1 MTAISHEQ
9 PGGRAAVAIAVLNHN
24 GKELLLQCLQ
34 CIEAVD
40 YQPLFTVVVD
50 NGSTDG
56 SAEEVRRLYPGIHLV
71 PVGYNAGVSGGR
83 NAGIRYVEGH
93 LQAEYI
99 LFLDNDTQI
108 EPDAVR
114 EFVAAADQDA
124 RIGLVA
130 PKAFR
135 KKGDSRLLSAGGM
148 GFNPYTGSLRDVAS
162 GDIDRGQYDQ
172 SRDVQAGP
180 GFAFLVRSAVF
191 REIGLFDETFN
202 PYGWEDV
209 DFSLR
214 AGKTGFRIVYA
225 PKAVVYHGGGRMGR
239 GIVHHYEGNKARNML
254 YFVRRHTTIPQWMCF
269 LCVFPVLAFGRVMK
283 EVLSGNGRV
292 VLEWVKSLRGGSDP
306 QNGRKP

>member
-1 MTAISHEQ
+1 MTAHPPWQ
-9 PGGRAAVAIAVLNHN
+9 ADGRAAVAIVVLNHN
-24 GKELLLQCLQ
+24 GKELLLQCLR

-40 YQPLFTVVVD
+40 YRPLSTVVID

-56 SAEEVRRLYPGIHLV
+56 SAEEALRRYPGIHLV
-71 PVGYNAGVSGGR
+71 PVGHNAGVSGGR
-83 NAGIRYVEGH
+83 NAGIRYVEEH
-93 LQAEYI
+93 LRAEYI

-108 EPDAVR
+108 EHDAVR
-114 EFVAAADQDA
+114 EFVAAADRNAQ
-124 RIGLVA
+124 IGLVA

-148 GFNPYTGSLRDVAS
+148 GFNPYTGALRDVAG

-180 GFAFLVRSAVF
+180 GYAFLVRRAVY
-191 REIGLFDETFN
+191 RKIGLFDETFN

-214 AGKTGFRIVYA
+214 AGEAGFRVVYA
-225 PKAVVYHGGGRMGR
+225 PKAVVYHAGGRVGR
-239 GIVHHYEGNKARNML
+239 GIIRHYERNKARNML
-254 YFVRRHTTIPQWMCF
+254 YFVRRHTTVPQWVCF
-269 LCVFPVLAFGRVMK
+269 LCLFPVLAIGRVIK

-292 VLEWVKSLRGGSDP
+292 VLEWAKSMRGA
-306 QNGRKP
+306 K

>member
-1 MTAISHEQ
+1 
-9 PGGRAAVAIAVLNHN
+9 V
-24 GKELLLQCLQ
+24 
-34 CIEAVD
+34 
-40 YQPLFTVVVD
+40 
-50 NGSTDG
+50 
-56 SAEEVRRLYPGIHLV
+56 EE
-71 PVGYNAGVSGGR
+71 
-83 NAGIRYVEGH
+83 H

-108 EPDAVR
+108 EPDAVH
-114 EFVAAADQDA
+114 EFVAAADRDV

-148 GFNPYTGSLRDVAS
+148 GFNPYTGTLRDVAG

-172 SRDVQAGP
+172 YRDVQAGP

-191 REIGLFDETFN
+191 RKIGLFDETFN

-214 AGKTGFRIVYA
+214 AGKAGFRIVYA
-225 PKAVVYHGGGRMGR
+225 PKAVVYHAGGRVGR
-239 GIVHHYEGNKARNML
+239 GIIRHYERNKARNML

-283 EVLSGNGRV
+283 EILSGNGRV
-292 VLEWVKSLRGGSDP
+292 VLEWVKSMIGA
-306 QNGRKP
+306 K

>member
-1 MTAISHEQ
+1 MTANSPWQ
-9 PGGRAAVAIAVLNHN
+9 AGGRAAVAIVVLNHN
-24 GKELLLQCLQ
+24 GKDLLLQCLQ
-34 CIEAVD
+34 SIEDVD
-40 YQPLFTVVVD
+40 YRPLSSVVVD

-83 NAGIRYVEGH
+83 NAGIRYVEEH
-93 LQAEYI
+93 LRTEYI

-114 EFVAAADQDA
+114 EFVAAADRDA

-148 GFNPYTGSLRDVAS
+148 GFNPYTGALRDAAG

-180 GFAFLVRSAVF
+180 GFAFLVRCAVY
-191 REIGLFDETFN
+191 RKIGLFDETFN

-214 AGKTGFRIVYA
+214 AGKAGFRIVYS
-225 PKAVVYHGGGRMGR
+225 PKAVVYHAGGRVGR
-239 GIVHHYEGNKARNML
+239 GIIRHYERNKARNML

-292 VLEWVKSLRGGSDP
+292 VLEWAKSMRGA
-306 QNGRKP
+306 K

>member
-1 MTAISHEQ
+1 MTANSPWQAE
-9 PGGRAAVAIAVLNHN
+9 GRSAVAIVVLNHN
-24 GKELLLQCLQ
+24 GKELLLQCIQ
-34 CIEAVD
+34 CVEAVD
-40 YQPLFTVVVD
+40 YRPLYTVVID

-56 SAEEVRRLYPGIHLV
+56 SAEEVRRRYPAIHLV
-71 PVGYNAGVSGGR
+71 PLGYNAGVSGGR
-83 NAGIRYVEGH
+83 NAGIRYVEDH

-108 EPDAVR
+108 EPEAVR
-114 EFVAAADQDA
+114 EFVAAADRDA

-148 GFNPYTGSLRDVAS
+148 GFNPYTGALRDVAG

-180 GFAFLVRSAVF
+180 GFAFLVRRAVY
-191 REIGLFDETFN
+191 RKIGLFDETFN

-214 AGKTGFRIVYA
+214 AGEAGFRIVYA
-225 PKAVVYHGGGRMGR
+225 PKAVVYHAGGRVGR
-239 GIVHHYEGNKARNML
+239 GIIRLYERNKARNLL
-254 YFVRRHTTIPQWMCF
+254 YFVRRHTTIPQWACF
-269 LCVFPVLAFGRVMK
+269 LCIFPVLAFGRVMK

-292 VLEWVKSLRGGSDP
+292 VLEWAKSIRGAKRPS
-306 QNGRKP
+306 R

>member
-1 MTAISHEQ
+1 MMANSPWQ
-9 PGGRAAVAIAVLNHN
+9 ADGRAAVAIVVLNHN

-40 YQPLFTVVVD
+40 YRPLSTIVID

-56 SAEEVRRLYPGIHLV
+56 SAEEARRRYPGIHLV

-83 NAGIRYVEGH
+83 NVGIRYVEEH
-93 LQAEYI
+93 LHAKYI

-135 KKGDSRLLSAGGM
+135 KRGDSRLLSAGGM
-148 GFNPYTGSLRDVAS
+148 GFNPYTGGLRDVAS
-162 GDIDRGQYDQ
+162 GTIDRGQFDQ
-172 SRDVQAGP
+172 SGDVQAGP
-180 GFAFLVRSAVF
+180 GFAFLVRRAVY
-191 REIGLFDETFN
+191 RKIGLFDETFN

-214 AGKTGFRIVYA
+214 AGKAGFRIVYA
-225 PKAVVYHGGGRMGR
+225 PKAVVYHAGGRVGR
-239 GIVHHYEGNKARNML
+239 GIIRQYERNKARNML
-254 YFVRRHTTIPQWMCF
+254 YFVRRHTTIPQWVCF
-269 LCVFPVLAFGRVMK
+269 LCVFPALAFGRVMK
-283 EVLSGNGRV
+283 EVLAGNGRV
-292 VLEWVKSLRGGSDP
+292 VLEWAKSIRKAKCP
-306 QNGRKP
+306 PNERKP

>member
-1 MTAISHEQ
+1 MTAISPGQ
-9 PGGRAAVAIAVLNHN
+9 PGIRAAVAIVVLNHN
-24 GKELLLQCLQ
+24 GRELLLQCLQ

-40 YQPLFTVVVD
+40 YRPLSTVVVD

-56 SAEEVRRLYPGIHLV
+56 SVEEVRRLHPGIHLI

-83 NAGIRYVEGH
+83 NAGVRYVEEH
-93 LQAEYI
+93 LRAEYI
-99 LFLDNDTQI
+99 LFLDNDTRI

-114 EFVAAADQDA
+114 EFVAAADRDA

-148 GFNPYTGSLRDVAS
+148 GFNPYTGALRDVAG
-162 GDIDRGQYDQ
+162 GDIDRGQHDQ
-172 SRDVQAGP
+172 PRDVQAGP

-191 REIGLFDETFN
+191 RTIGLFDETFN

-209 DFSLR
+209 DISLR
-214 AGKTGFRIVYA
+214 AGKAGFRIVYA
-225 PKAVVYHGGGRMGR
+225 PKAVVYHAGGRVGR
-239 GIVHHYEGNKARNML
+239 GVIRHYERNKARNML
-254 YFVRRHTTIPQWMCF
+254 YFVRRHTTIPQWTCF
-269 LCVFPVLAFGRVMK
+269 LCAFPFLAFGRVAK

-292 VLEWVKSLRGGSDP
+292 VLEWVKSMRGA
-306 QNGRKP
+306 K

>member
-1 MTAISHEQ
+1 MRAISPHQ
-9 PGGRAAVAIAVLNHN
+9 SGGRAAVAIVVLNHN

-34 CIEAVD
+34 CIEAID
-40 YQPLFTVVVD
+40 YRPFSVVVVD

-56 SAEEVRRLYPGIHLV
+56 SADEVRRRYPGIHLV

-83 NAGIRYVEGH
+83 NAGIRYVERH

-108 EPDAVR
+108 ELDAVR
-114 EFVAAADQDA
+114 EFVAAAERDEQ
-124 RIGLVA
+124 IGLVA

-135 KKGDSRLLSAGGM
+135 NRGDSRLLSAGGM
-148 GFNPYTGSLRDVAS
+148 AFHPYTGALRDVA
-162 GDIDRGQYDQ
+162 GGEIDRGQYDQ

-191 REIGLFDETFN
+191 RKIGLFDETFN

-214 AGKTGFRIVYA
+214 AGRAGFRIVYA
-225 PKAVVYHGGGRMGR
+225 PKAVVYHAGGRVGR
-239 GIVHHYEGNKARNML
+239 GIIRHYERNKARNML
-254 YFVRRHTTIPQWMCF
+254 YFVRRHTTIPQWICF
-269 LCVFPVLAFGRVMK
+269 LCIFPILALSRVMK
-283 EVLSGNGRV
+283 EILSGNGRV
-292 VLEWVKSLRGGSDP
+292 VLEWFKSLHGA
-306 QNGRKP
+306 K

>member
-1 MTAISHEQ
+1 MTALSPEQ
-9 PGGRAAVAIAVLNHN
+9 PGGRAAVAIVVLNHN
-24 GKELLLQCLQ
+24 GKDLLLQCLQ
-34 CIEAVD
+34 SIEAVD
-40 YQPLFTVVVD
+40 YRPLSSVVVD

-83 NAGIRYVEGH
+83 NAGIRYVEEH
-93 LQAEYI
+93 LQTEYI

-114 EFVAAADQDA
+114 EFVAAADRDA
-124 RIGLVA
+124 RIGLVV

-148 GFNPYTGSLRDVAS
+148 GFNPYTGALRDVA
-162 GDIDRGQYDQ
+162 GGEIDRGQYDL
-172 SRDVQAGP
+172 SRGVQAGP
-180 GFAFLVRSAVF
+180 GFAFLVRSAVY
-191 REIGLFDETFN
+191 RKIGLFDETFN

-214 AGKTGFRIVYA
+214 AGKAGFRIVYS
-225 PKAVVYHGGGRMGR
+225 PKAVVYHAGGRVGR
-239 GIVHHYEGNKARNML
+239 GIIRHYERNKARNML
-254 YFVRRHTTIPQWMCF
+254 YFVRRHTTIPQWVCF

-292 VLEWVKSLRGGSDP
+292 VLEWVKSMRGASDP
-306 QNGRKP
+306 PNGRKP

>member
-1 MTAISHEQ
+1 MTTISHEQ

-24 GKELLLQCLQ
+24 GKELLLECLQ

-40 YQPLFTVVVD
+40 YRPLSTVVVD

-56 SAEEVRRLYPGIHLV
+56 SVEEVRRLYPGIHLV

-83 NAGIRYVEGH
+83 NAGIRYVEEH

-114 EFVAAADQDA
+114 EFVEAAGRDA
-124 RIGLVA
+124 RIGIVA

-148 GFNPYTGSLRDVAS
+148 GFHPYTGALWDVAG

-172 SRDVQAGP
+172 PRDVQAGP
-180 GFAFLVRSAVF
+180 GFAFLVRSAVY
-191 REIGLFDETFN
+191 RNIGLFDETFN

-214 AGKTGFRIVYA
+214 AGKAGFRIVYA
-225 PKAVVYHGGGRMGR
+225 PKAVVYHAGGRLGR
-239 GIVHHYEGNKARNML
+239 GIVCHYERSKARNML
-254 YFVRRHTTIPQWMCF
+254 YFVRRHTTFPQWICF
-269 LCVFPVLAFGRVMK
+269 LCIFPVRAFGRMMR

-292 VLEWVKSLRGGSDP
+292 VLEWVRSLHGGRDP
-306 QNGRKP
+306 QNGWKP